1 MSTCPICNSATMEPS
16 DVSVRLP
23 DVLNQWQAVLPKK
36 LKPEVWDDYRSV
48 QDCNVTLHQCNACGF
63 GQFLPIT
70 AGTANFYQAIAAVD
84 YYNNDKWEFDAAATE
99 IEKTGAKSVLD
110 VGCGSGL
117 FLDYLKKRLPGT
129 SLSGYELNEELLV
142 DIARKGYG
150 TLPVDSADFANA
162 DGAPLLYDAI
172 CMMQVLEHV
181 ADPVVF
187 VETFLPLLRPGGVL
201 VITTPNA
208 EGPIKAFPRALT
220 EVPPHHTTRWTE
232 RAFRALLE
240 THGLDI
246 STIRLEPLPDY
257 LWDSYLPVVWDD
269 PIWPALIFDP
279 LARSRGLQGVN
290 ERSGFAAA
298 AMRAAGI
305 RWLENVA
312 GHTILVSATS
322 AGPR

>member
-1 MSTCPICNSATMEPS
+1 VSACPICNSGVMQSS
-16 DVSVRLP
+16 DISVRLP
-23 DVLNQWQAVLPKK
+23 DVLEQWQAAIPER
-36 LKPEVWDDYRSV
+36 LKPEVWADYQSIGEAP
-48 QDCNVTLHQCNACGF
+48 VTLYQCDACGF
-63 GQFLPIT
+63 GQFQPIA

-99 IEKTGAKSVLD
+99 IEKAGAMSVLD

-117 FLDYLKKRLPGT
+117 FLDYLRKRIPGA

-142 DIARKGYG
+142 DLARRGYG
-150 TLPVDSADFANA
+150 TLPVDPADFVAE
-162 DGAPLLYDAI
+162 DGASMQFDAI

-181 ADPVVF
+181 ADPVLF
-187 VETFLPLLRPGGVL
+187 IETFLPLLRPAGLL

-208 EGPIKAFPRALT
+208 EGPIKAFPHALT

-240 THGLDI
+240 SHGLDV
-246 STIRLEPLPDY
+246 SRVLLEPLPDY
-257 LWDSYLPVVWDD
+257 LWDSYLPVVWDE
-269 PIWPALIFDP
+269 PIWPSLIFDP
-279 LARSRGLQGVN
+279 LARERGLDDINQ
-290 ERSGFAAA
+290 RAGFAAA

-305 RWLENVA
+305 RWIENVP